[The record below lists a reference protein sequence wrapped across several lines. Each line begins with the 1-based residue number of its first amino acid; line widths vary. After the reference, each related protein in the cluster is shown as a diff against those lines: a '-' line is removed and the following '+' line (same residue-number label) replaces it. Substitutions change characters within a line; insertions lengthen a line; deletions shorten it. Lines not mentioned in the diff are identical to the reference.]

1 MIAALL
7 AFQVA
12 ATVGATGGVQ
22 PVAAPA
28 AVLADSVPVLTLAE
42 ALRRAVRLNPDYVSA
57 LGSVSEAEWSRKA
70 ARVAFFVPAISA
82 SLDWTKYSDDFFN
95 IGTLTPAS
103 TSATATLAASYEIF
117 SARKFTELGRSQ
129 AELEALTQTAVQRR
143 FAAALLTESAFYAV
157 LGDAELERVAAE
169 RANRAE
175 AQLVLARARV
185 SSGAAVRT
193 DSLTVRLE
201 LIRAR
206 VNLRRRQS
214 ALRVSRLELG
224 RRVGMDGPAGAAPLE
239 GGPPAALPLTLD
251 QAVMTAL
258 ESGPA
263 YRAARA
269 GERAAEVQL
278 KGARGAYLPTLTLT
292 GAHNRFDVRL
302 FPSAFTV
309 SSITI
314 GLSLPIWNNGQREF
328 SIIRARTQ
336 RDYARA
342 LRSDLERS
350 ALRDVTAAYDL
361 YETSLAEVAL
371 AEEAEAVARENYRVE
386 EARYSAG
393 ATPVLNLIIAQNGLS
408 DAEAQVVTTRYT
420 ARLALASLEAILGR
434 RIGREFNGG
443 DSQ

>member
-1 MIAALL
+1 MIAALV
-7 AFQVA
+7 AIQVA
-12 ATVGATGGVQ
+12 ATIGATASV
-22 PVAAPA
+22 APA
-28 AVLADSVPVLTLAE
+28 AAPGDSLPVLTLAE

-57 LGSVSEAEWSRKA
+57 LGAVSEADWTRKA

-169 RANRAE
+169 RAARAE

-201 LIRAR
+201 LLRAR

-224 RRVGMDGPAGAAPLE
+224 RRVGIDGPAGAAPLD
-239 GGPPAALPLTLD
+239 GGPLTTLPLTLE
-251 QAVMTAL
+251 QAVMAAL

-263 YRAARA
+263 YRSARA
-269 GERAAEVQL
+269 GERAAEAQL
-278 KGARGAYLPTLTLT
+278 RGARGAYLPTLTLSA
-292 GAHNRFDVRL
+292 AHNRFDVEL
-302 FPSAFTV
+302 FPNAFSV
-309 SSITI
+309 SSITL

-350 ALRDVTAAYDL
+350 ALRDVTAAYEL

-371 AEEAEAVARENYRVE
+371 AEEAETVARENYRVE

-393 ATPVLNLIIAQNGLS
+393 ATPVLNLIEAQNGLS
-408 DAEAQVVTTRYT
+408 DAEAQVVTTRYA

-434 RIGREFNGG
+434 RIGRELNGG
-443 DSQ
+443 DAQ